1 MRRTHTSCEVKDR
14 YNRANYDQVI
24 LRLPKGQREDLQEI
38 AAAKGYSVNS
48 YIQHLLIADG
58 FQLIPTGGGALN
70 FDQLIASLEAINQ
83 QPLPAPGWEQE

>member
-24 LRLPKGQREDLQEI
+24 LRLPKGQRDELREL
-38 AAAKGYSVNS
+38 AEAKGFSVNS

-58 FQLIPTGGGALN
+58 FQLIPTGGALS
-70 FDQLIASLEAINQ
+70 FDQLIRSLEAINQ
-83 QPLPAPGWEQE
+83 QPLPDPAPELD

>member
-24 LRLPKGQREDLQEI
+24 LRLPKGQREDLREL
-38 AAAKGYSVNS
+38 AAAKGFSVNS

-58 FQLIPTGGGALN
+58 FQLIPTGGCVKY
-70 FDQLIASLEAINQ
+70 
-83 QPLPAPGWEQE
+83 

>member
-24 LRLPKGQREDLQEI
+24 LRLPKGQRDELREL
-38 AAAKGYSVNS
+38 AEAKGFSVNS

-58 FQLIPTGGGALN
+58 FQLIPTGGGGDK
-70 FDQLIASLEAINQ
+70 F
-83 QPLPAPGWEQE
+83 

>member
-24 LRLPKGQREDLQEI
+24 LRLPKGQRDELREL
-38 AAAKGYSVNS
+38 AEAKGFSVNS

-58 FQLIPTGGGALN
+58 FQLIPTGGGGAK
-70 FDQLIASLEAINQ
+70 F
-83 QPLPAPGWEQE
+83 